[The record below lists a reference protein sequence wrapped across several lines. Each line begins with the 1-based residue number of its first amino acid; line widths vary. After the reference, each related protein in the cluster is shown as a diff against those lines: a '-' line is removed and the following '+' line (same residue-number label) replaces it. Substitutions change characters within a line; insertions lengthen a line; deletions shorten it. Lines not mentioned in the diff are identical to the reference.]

1 MPTEV
6 LRKPQP
12 PLQGE
17 DVERLFETCRRSE
30 IGAIKAWYASEFD
43 TRLTEISEV
52 LRTEIAAQ
60 LRAQFVLEL
69 EKRVTSLRNE
79 YEERQGT
86 PVLIEEIAAV
96 QERLDKVEVELDNR
110 LTDDSFPLGAILR
123 IRGEKLELSSYLRG
137 LAFAAKAVGN
147 RG

>member
-69 EKRVTSLRNE
+69 ETRVTSLQNE
-79 YEERQGT
+79 YEQRQGT
-86 PVLIEEIAAV
+86 PVLIEEIVAV

-137 LAFAAKAVGN
+137 LEFAAKALGN

>member
-12 PLQGE
+12 PLQGD
-17 DVERLFETCRRSE
+17 DVERLFETCRRTE
-30 IGAIKAWYASEFD
+30 IGAIKSWYASEFD

-69 EKRVTSLRNE
+69 ETRVTSLRNE
-79 YEERQGT
+79 YEQRQGT
-86 PVLIEEIAAV
+86 PVLTEEIAAV

-137 LAFAAKAVGN
+137 LAFAAKALGN